1 MNQKMT
7 DMYKQSEQLV
17 SLSAEVSNLAKTIS
31 DSMNYGLGK
40 SKPFYHLVSVAELLD
55 EKAELLSDSC
65 DELSC
70 KILLELQAF

>member
-1 MNQKMT
+1 MGCLTK
-7 DMYKQSEQLV
+7 D
-17 SLSAEVSNLAKTIS
+17 S
-31 DSMNYGLGK
+31 DSMNYSLGK

>member
-17 SLSAEVSNLAKTIS
+17 GLSAEVSNLAKTIS
-31 DSMNYGLGK
+31 DSMNYSLVK

-70 KILLELQAF
+70 KILLELQGK